1 MKCLKR
7 FLLNKKNKKNK
18 KQKKYNNIE
27 NIIVCYYMKSNQSIN
42 SQSRIKMNGTPIS
55 TLKYIQNTPLI
66 LFQPFN
72 IVVFLSFFSPII
84 IATII
89 TATSFMLQ
97 NANGFVYL
105 GFLLAAIVLRSFLY
119 MISGFQSM
127 TKTDGSICTSVQYS
141 KYGNSTFSSFV
152 NAFTI
157 MYLSLPMFINDNI
170 NYFVF
175 SILISYFFF
184 DVFVKV
190 YKKCIGSYADLTLNV
205 LFGLSFGAIIVT
217 LMYVGGSGKYLFFDT
232 SLPNYISNSANGIKC
247 NMPSKQTFKCSVY
260 KNGQL
265 VNSTTTS

>member
-1 MKCLKR
+1 M
-7 FLLNKKNKKNK
+7 N
-18 KQKKYNNIE
+18 
-27 NIIVCYYMKSNQSIN
+27 SNQSIN
-42 SQSRIKMNGTPIS
+42 SQSRTKITGTPIS

-72 IVVFLSFFSPII
+72 IIVFLSFFSPII
-84 IATII
+84 IATIV

-97 NANGFVYL
+97 NVNGFVYL
-105 GFLLAAIVLRSFLY
+105 GFLLAAVVLRSFIY

-141 KYGNSTFSSFV
+141 KYGNATFSSFV

-157 MYLSLPMFINDNI
+157 MYLTLPMFINDNI
-170 NYFVF
+170 NYFIL
-175 SILISYFFF
+175 SILISYFFL
-184 DVFVKV
+184 DVFIKV
-190 YKKCIGSYADLTLNV
+190 YKKCIVSYPDLTLNV

-232 SLPNYISNSANGIKC
+232 SSPIYSSNSSNGVKC
-247 NMPSKQTFKCSVY
+247 SMPSKQTFKCSVY

-265 VNSTTTS
+265 VNSTTTSS